1 MTFHVSRTDARFLG
15 IDACPG
21 GWACVARH
29 VDDSLAVDFSEALEP
44 LLDRHPACT
53 IGIDIP
59 IGLPDGTTGIEPGI
73 RQCDK
78 QARKLLGFP
87 RSTSIF
93 SAPVRPLLDIDD
105 KDIVKSHQEAS
116 AMTMAISNRKVTRQ
130 TMNILPRI
138 REVDGLL
145 QQSSGLSA
153 RMSEVHPEL
162 VFMEMN
168 GKPIAE
174 SKRSAEGRARR
185 LKCLHDVF
193 GSDAVESCIEM
204 IDGTPIKLDDLMDA
218 SACCWS
224 AGRIGRGTHHAL
236 PSNPELD
243 STGLPM
249 TISY

>member
-1 MTFHVSRTDARFLG
+1 MHHRNRYS
-15 IDACPG
+15 
-21 GWACVARH
+21 
-29 VDDSLAVDFSEALEP
+29 
-44 LLDRHPACT
+44 DRSS
-53 IGIDIP
+53 
-59 IGLPDGTTGIEPGI
+59 DGTTGIEPGI
-73 RQCDK
+73 RQCAAVGEVSPLDIHIL
-78 QARKLLGFP
+78 RD
-87 RSTSIF
+87 
-93 SAPVRPLLDIDD
+93 PLLDIDD

-116 AMTMAISNRKVTRQ
+116 AITMAISNRKVTRQ